1 MKKGVVIGIDPDV
14 DKNGIAIYQRESKTL
29 ELYALSFFQLFDLL
43 VSKKELIKEV
53 IVEAS
58 WLIKKANFHNE
69 SKGVRVSSNIGS
81 RTGANH
87 EVGRKIIEMCEY
99 LKIPCQGI
107 RPLKKRWK
115 GREGKITHEEFFKL
129 TGYSFST
136 NQEKRDAGLLVW
148 GY

>member
-1 MKKGVVIGIDPDV
+1 MNKGLIIGIDPDV
-14 DKNGIAIYQRESKTL
+14 DNNGIAIYQRENKKL

-43 VSKKELIKEV
+43 ALKKELIKEV

-58 WLIKKANFHNE
+58 WLIKKSNFHNE
-69 SKGVRVSSNIGS
+69 TKGVRVSSKIGS
-81 RTGANH
+81 KTGANH

-107 RPLKKRWK
+107 KPLKKRWK
-115 GREGKITHEEFFKL
+115 GRDGKISHEEFFKL
-129 TGYSFST
+129 TGFSSST